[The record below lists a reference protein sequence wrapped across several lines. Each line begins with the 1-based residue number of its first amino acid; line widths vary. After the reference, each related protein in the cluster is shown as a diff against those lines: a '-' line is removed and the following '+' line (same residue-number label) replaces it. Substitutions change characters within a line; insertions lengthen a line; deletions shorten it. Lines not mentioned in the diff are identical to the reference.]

1 MYIKYIQ
8 HNRRNKQEIDAV
20 EGVGSKCTRAD
31 I

>member
-1 MYIKYIQ
+1 MYIKYIE

-20 EGVGSKCTRAD
+20 ERAGSKCKRAD